1 MSNFKK
7 AALFNECMGK
17 TPNSENWEVAENQ
30 AELIH
35 EEVQELFASL
45 VTQDRDELRDAIAD
59 VLVTVYGLAYMVGID
74 ADKDYDTVHRSNMT
88 KFTHTYETAIQ
99 TMKEYAARNVETQMF
114 KSKHGLYAVLSAED
128 QVDDRGLK
136 FIPKNKLLK
145 PASYEAPIWN

>member
-17 TPNSENWEVAENQ
+17 APNNENWEVAENQ

-35 EEVQELFASL
+35 EEVQELFAAL
-45 VTQDRDELRDAIAD
+45 VSQDRTELRDAVAD

-74 ADKDYDTVHRSNMT
+74 ADADFDTVHQSNMT
-88 KFTHTYETAIQ
+88 KFSYTHEEAIETMQ
-99 TMKEYAARNVETQMF
+99 EYAARNVKTRMM
-114 KSKHGLYAVLSAED
+114 KSKHGLYAVLSEED

-136 FIPKNKLLK
+136 YIPKHKLLK
-145 PASYEAPIWN
+145 PATYKSPDWD